1 MNRFSAALALMSD
14 VAMGTMG
21 GDLKRRERI
30 SARLGDILS
39 MLYITSSVLKRYQ
52 DEGRQAQDLPL
63 VQWACEDNLAKAQQA
78 LDELFDNFPN
88 RVVGVVLKRIVFPF
102 GRTLRKPADK
112 LDHQV
117 ARIMMTPCEAR
128 NRLGKHLYLTVEPG
142 NQLGRVEQALLDVL
156 AAEPL
161 FDKVSKASGKRLPFF
176 RLHEVAE
183 LGLSLG
189 VINKQEAEVLRTAEE
204 SRLFVI
210 NVDDFEPEYLA
221 ADKSLTQQANGADV
235 LNAAEK
241 KQQDAAA

>member
-1 MNRFSAALALMSD
+1 
-14 VAMGTMG
+14 MGTLG

-52 DEGRQAQDLPL
+52 DEGRQVQDLPL
-63 VQWACEDNLAKAQQA
+63 VQWACEDNLFRAQVA
-78 LDELFDNFPN
+78 LTELFDNFPN

-102 GRTLRKPADK
+102 GRTLRKPSDK

-117 ARIMMTPCEAR
+117 SRIMMTPCEAR

-142 NQLGRVEQALLDVL
+142 NQLGRVEQALLDIL

-176 RLHEVAE
+176 RLHEVADE
-183 LGLSLG
+183 GLQLG
-189 VINKQEAEVLRTAEE
+189 VINQQEAALLRKAEE

-221 ADKSLTQQANGADV
+221 ADKSLKQQANGAEA
-235 LNAAEK
+235 LKAEAKNAE
-241 KQQDAAA
+241 AA